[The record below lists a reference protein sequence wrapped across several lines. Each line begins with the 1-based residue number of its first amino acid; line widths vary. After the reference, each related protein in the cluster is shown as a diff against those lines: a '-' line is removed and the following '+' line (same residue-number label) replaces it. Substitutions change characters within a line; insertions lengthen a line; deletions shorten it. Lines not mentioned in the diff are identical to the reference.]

1 MNEPTCRPKKRWDA
15 TTDHAI
21 ALDTLDTIPVLAP
34 NGFRY
39 STRAEATN
47 LPLVAVNS
55 THRPTDTALRSA
67 ERDRV
72 LRTEETS
79 LEEAVE
85 LFIGRTR
92 HTRTGSRHTERAY
105 RIDLQHFGRFLD
117 ADGLSLDTVGRRAAE
132 RYLARL
138 STEAAPRTVRRRV
151 SCVRS
156 FYRFLRGIEIV
167 AANPFDALDLP
178 AFDRKSETH
187 KVLTDDELERA
198 VALLSAD
205 VAEAGRR
212 LEAAERGPER
222 TRAFASLFTAGR
234 RRATFTLMAFA
245 GLRCAEVLGLLRDAI
260 VTRPD
265 GFYLSF
271 TGKGSKTRT
280 VPLVGFA
287 YPAMF
292 DWLAVRRY
300 VPSSADEVFVTLTG
314 CRVVPRQVAR
324 ECKRVGERIR
334 ARHRLTPHVLRRTFA
349 TRLLASSGDIRAV
362 QELLGHA
369 TIQTTEVYTHVDE
382 EGLRELVEATALGAR
397 EHARGPLLAPRT
409 HQAA

>member
-1 MNEPTCRPKKRWDA
+1 MDVGIRRTRDS
-15 TTDHAI
+15 
-21 ALDTLDTIPVLAP
+21 AP
-34 NGFRY
+34 PP
-39 STRAEATN
+39 S
-47 LPLVAVNS
+47 VAVS
-55 THRPTDTALRSA
+55 PTTRPAAAPHRQPDAAQATAA
-67 ERDRV
+67 G
-72 LRTEETS
+72 ETTFA
-79 LEEAVE
+79 EAVE

-105 RIDLQHFGRFLD
+105 RIDLHHYGCFLVTE
-117 ADGLSLDTVGRRAAE
+117 GLALATVGRRAAE

-138 STEAAPRTVRRRV
+138 STEAAARTVRRRV

-205 VAEAGRR
+205 VAEANRR

-222 TRAFASLFTAGR
+222 TRAFAALFTAGR

-245 GLRCAEVLGLLRDAI
+245 GLRCGEVLGLARDAI

-271 TGKGSKTRT
+271 TGKGSKVRT

-314 CRVVPRQVAR
+314 CPVRPRQVAR
-324 ECKRVGERIR
+324 ECKRVGERTG

-397 EHARGPLLAPRT
+397 EHARGPVLAPRPSR
-409 HQAA
+409 AA